1 MKNSS
6 GQMRQPYGYAANES
20 TNNIYWRARAS
31 QYRVTKDRW
40 DVVWEIKHWGV
51 PTINMVIFYL
61 LLDKLNKED
70 LSFMYFWVFRC
81 EFIDLVYFWLYR
93 VTPSSETQ
101 GQSVGKLSSRLF
113 SRIDWLPL
121 GLRGWSFRPA
131 TSLNS
136 FIYVDNG
143 KRKVTRKNEENQYVI
158 KKSKKIL
165 LLLIINLSRR
175 ARA

>member
-20 TNNIYWRARAS
+20 TNTIYWRARAS
-31 QYRVTKDRW
+31 QYRVTRDRW
-40 DVVWEIKHWGV
+40 DVVCEIKHWGV
-51 PTINMVIFYL
+51 RTINMVIICL
-61 LLDKLNKED
+61 LLDKLNRED

-93 VTPSSETQ
+93 VTPIL
-101 GQSVGKLSSRLF
+101 GDPRAISRKTF
-113 SRIDWLPL
+113 VAPFLPTRL
-121 GLRGWSFRPA
+121 TATGSPRLEFPA
-131 TSLNS
+131 CNS
-136 FIYVDNG
+136 FKFLLYVDHG
-143 KRKVTRKNEENQYVI
+143 KRKVTRKNEENQYMI